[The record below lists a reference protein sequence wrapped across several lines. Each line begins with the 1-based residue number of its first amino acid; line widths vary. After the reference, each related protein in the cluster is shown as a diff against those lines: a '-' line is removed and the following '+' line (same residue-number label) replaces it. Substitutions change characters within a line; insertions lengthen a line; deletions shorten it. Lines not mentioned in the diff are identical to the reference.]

1 MPGYRGSG
9 LAGMSHSISLDDMPL
24 TALLCPACAAPI
36 RQEAVHLA
44 TGLATCS
51 GCGAQM
57 NLTTRLGLD
66 EAPVQRRAPVT
77 LPKGMSLEQTLHGIQ
92 ITRAWFTPAAFGLLL
107 FCVLWDGFLV
117 FWYFTVS
124 QTGAPGIAMLLP
136 IVHVLVGVFL
146 SYFAAASFV
155 NRTRVTVERGVLQI
169 RHAPLPWPGPRGIG
183 TAQIRQLYC
192 KRHVSRSKNGVRI
205 SWQLW
210 ALTDTDARRRLLS
223 GLELD
228 QALYLEQE
236 LEKALGIQDRP
247 IG

>member
-1 MPGYRGSG
+1 
-9 LAGMSHSISLDDMPL
+9 MSL
-24 TALLCPACAAPI
+24 TALVCPACNSPI
-36 RQEAVHLA
+36 RQEDVYLA

-51 GCGAQM
+51 GCGSQM
-57 NLTTRLGLD
+57 NLTASLGLD
-66 EAPVQRRAPVT
+66 ETPVQRCAPVA
-77 LPKGMSLEQTLHGIQ
+77 LPKGMSFEQTLHGVQ

-117 FWYFTVS
+117 FWYFTVNK
-124 QTGAPGIAMLLP
+124 TGAPGIALLLP

-155 NRTRVTVERGVLQI
+155 HRTRVTVERGVLQI
-169 RHAPLPWPGPRGIG
+169 RHAPLPWPGPRGLG
-183 TAQIRQLYC
+183 TTQIRQLFC
-192 KRHVSRSKNGVRI
+192 KRHVSRGKNGVRI

-210 ALTDTDARRRLLS
+210 ALTDAGARRKLLS

-236 LEKALGIQDRP
+236 VEKALGIQHRP
-247 IG
+247 VG